1 MFEPP
6 LVVNPD
12 PDAEMAEMLRAEF
25 PVFVRVIS
33 CAVEV
38 PTCTF
43 PKVRLEL
50 LAATTAPAVGGVV
63 LPPDDVADAV
73 PADCRVDPQPIVP
86 NVAIKA
92 IARMSLRAIESR
104 GSHGVL
110 KPLRT
115 AVSRWDNMR

>member
-1 MFEPP
+1 MFELP

-33 CAVEV
+33 CAVDV

-43 PKVRLEL
+43 PKLRFEL
-50 LAATTAPAVGGVV
+50 LAASTAPAIAGVV
-63 LPPDDVADAV
+63 LPPDDVVDAV

-86 NVAIKA
+86 SVAIKV

-104 GSHGVL
+104 VSHGIS
-110 KPLRT
+110 KPPRT
-115 AVSRWDNMR
+115 AVPRWDNMR